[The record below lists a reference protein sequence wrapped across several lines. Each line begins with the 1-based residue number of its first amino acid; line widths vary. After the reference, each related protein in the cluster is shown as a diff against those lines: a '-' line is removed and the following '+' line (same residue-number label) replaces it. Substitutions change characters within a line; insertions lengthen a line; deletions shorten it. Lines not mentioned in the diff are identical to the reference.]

1 MYGVIAGVSI
11 TDLFLAGIV
20 PGILLAVILIIFSHF
35 VCKKYK
41 YGTPDALINT
51 SIQKK
56 YEQPKQMEN
65 VSLGKAFKDAIWAIM
80 VPVIILGGIYAG
92 IFTPTEAAIIA
103 SDYAIIISIFVYKE
117 LKFRDLPRVFAKTAL
132 TSGTVL
138 VLVAC
143 ATSFGRVLTMEQLPG
158 KLATF
163 ITGLSDNKII
173 ILLLINVLLL
183 IVGMLMETLAAIII
197 LAPIFLPVVTALG
210 VDPIH
215 FGLIMVMNLVIGQCT
230 PPVGVN
236 TFVACQ
242 IGNIKMESMFKW
254 LYKCIAVMIVSLFIC
269 TYCEPLSLV
278 FVHLFG

>member
-1 MYGVIAGVSI
+1 
-11 TDLFLAGIV
+11 
-20 PGILLAVILIIFSHF
+20 
-35 VCKKYK
+35 
-41 YGTPDALINT
+41 
-51 SIQKK
+51 
-56 YEQPKQMEN
+56 MEN

-117 LKFRDLPRVFAKTAL
+117 LKFKDLPRGFRKDCTYIRNSTYTGCMRYIIS
-132 TSGTVL
+132 TSI
-138 VLVAC
+138 
-143 ATSFGRVLTMEQLPG
+143 TMEQLPG

-173 ILLLINVLLL
+173 ILLLINILLL

-278 FVHLFG
+278 LVHLFG

>member
-11 TDLFLAGIV
+11 TELFLAGIV
-20 PGILLAVILIIFSHF
+20 PGILLAIILIIFSHF
-35 VCKKYK
+35 VSKKYK
-41 YGTPDALINT
+41 FGTPEAQFSD
-51 SIQKK
+51 
-56 YEQPKQMEN
+56 PKQKLYEKPEQLEN

-103 SDYAIIISIFVYKE
+103 SDYAIIISLFVYKE
-117 LKFRDLPRVFAKTAL
+117 LKLKDLPRVFAKTAL

-143 ATSFGRVLTMEQLPG
+143 ATSFGRVLTMEQIPTN
-158 KLATF
+158 LANF
-163 ITGLSDNKII
+163 ITGISDNKII
-173 ILLLINVLLL
+173 ILLLINILLL
-183 IVGMLMETLAAIII
+183 FVGMLMETLAAIII
-197 LAPIFLPVVTALG
+197 LAPIFLPVVTSLG

-236 TFVACQ
+236 TFVACR
-242 IGNIKMESMFKW
+242 IGGIKMESMFKW
-254 LYKCIAVMIVSLFIC
+254 LYQCIAVMIVALFIC

-278 FVHLFG
+278 LVKLFG